1 MTLQGWRKRQVNA
14 FRRMGLGG
22 AGMRI
27 WVGISG
33 VAEFSSEVA
42 NHAMAQVGG
51 VAVRT
56 PPSEAALAGG

>member
-1 MTLQGWRKRQVNA
+1 
-14 FRRMGLGG
+14 
-22 AGMRI
+22 MRI

-33 VAEFSSEVA
+33 VAEFSSGVA

-51 VAVRT
+51 IAVRT